1 MPELFDSAPVMGPS
15 TANVLLYGPAGAG
28 KTTAAASAPGP
39 IGWVTFEGESA
50 MSFAR
55 KRAAARGTEINEV
68 RIRADEDPRPR
79 VEAAIDYVR
88 SLKAETIVFDTFGKY
103 REALA
108 QAIGGD
114 SVSLAD
120 WGVVGKTIRGTI
132 RELRDLPANVVLICH
147 EEIVQGEEVIVQPLI
162 GGKSTQEVCGE
173 VDVIAYC
180 TAHVG
185 EDGVSYLGQLVE
197 AKGRRAKD
205 RSGALGVFRPLDLG
219 EWIADYTAALALDV
233 SDVPFLTNEE
243 EGESK

>member
-1 MPELFDSAPVMGPS
+1 MPELFDEAPVIGPN
-15 TANVLLYGPAGAG
+15 TVNILLYGPAGAG

-39 IGWVTFEGESA
+39 IVWVNFEGESA

-55 KRAAARGTEINEV
+55 KRAAELGTEINEV
-68 RIRADEDPRPR
+68 RIKPEEDPRPR
-79 VEAAIDYVR
+79 VEAAVDYVR
-88 SLKAETIVFDTFGKY
+88 GGRAQTIVFDTFGKY

-114 SVSLAD
+114 SPTMPE
-120 WGVVGKTIRGTI
+120 WGQVARTIRATV
-132 RELRDLPANVVLICH
+132 RELRDLRANVVLICH
-147 EEIVQGEEVIVQPLI
+147 EEIVQGEEMIVQPLI
-162 GGKSTQEVCGE
+162 GGKSTQDVCGE
-173 VDVIAYC
+173 VDLIAYC

-219 EWIADYTAALALDV
+219 EWVAEYAAALALDV
-233 SDVPFLTNEE
+233 SDVPFLTNDD
-243 EGESK
+243 EGEGK